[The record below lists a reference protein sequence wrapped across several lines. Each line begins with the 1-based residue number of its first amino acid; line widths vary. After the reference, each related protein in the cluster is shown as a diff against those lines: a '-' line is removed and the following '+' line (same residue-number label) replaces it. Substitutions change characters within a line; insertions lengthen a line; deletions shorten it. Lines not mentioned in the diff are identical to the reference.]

1 MRDEIYT
8 TGDVVSIRFGGVLR
22 HYGVITSRG
31 TVICNSRLHGGV
43 VEQSLTTFSAGRDV
57 RLHGRYSDLDGYHVE
72 LRARRHIGRDYDLF
86 GSNCGHLVR
95 HAHRRKPTPMQ
106 VAAAT
111 VRTFGDML
119 GGPKRRW

>member
-1 MRDEIYT
+1 MRDDFYT
-8 TGDVVSIRFGGVLR
+8 AGDVVSIRFGGVLR
-22 HYGVITSRG
+22 HYGVITGRG

-43 VEQSLTTFSAGRDV
+43 VEQSLDTFSDGRDV

-72 LRARRHIGRDYDLF
+72 QRARRHLGKEYDLF
-86 GSNCGHLVR
+86 GSNCGHFVR

-106 VAAAT
+106 VVAAT

-119 GGPKRRW
+119 GRPKRRY